1 MKTIKKQA
9 NQYEKYYSRIN
20 RTIATSQYGVL
31 EKKEISLRFHY
42 ISPRLVGYILKEMK
56 DNGILYNKRK
66 QLLKQDKE
74 YDSQQ
79 GKKGYAV
86 NERAI
91 EEAFFTKT
99 ILKTGKQVFTNLTQT
114 QLGKRIR
121 EWKVIFKKQVRD
133 KKSIYNQDNAT
144 IIWTNM
150 QAMSICTS
158 WVAKLTLMIQGDFF
172 KEDERKKDLA
182 LGNISLLDDMIKYFS
197 DNIKEKFPKMHKRSM
212 IQIMSHF
219 EFVDPFAGTE
229 FDRNFAFFRNLLKK

>member
-9 NQYEKYYSRIN
+9 NQYEKYYSKIN
-20 RTIATSQYGVL
+20 LAISTSQYGVL

-56 DNGILYNKRK
+56 DNGVLYNKRK

-79 GKKGYAV
+79 GKKGYAI
-86 NERAI
+86 NESVL

-99 ILKTGKQVFTNLTQT
+99 FSKTGKQVFTNLTQT

-121 EWKVIFKKQVRD
+121 EWKANFKKQARD
-133 KKSIYNQDNAT
+133 KKSIYNQDNDT
-144 IIWTNM
+144 ILWTNM

-158 WVAKLTLMIQGDFF
+158 WVAKLTLMIQGNFF
-172 KEDERKKDLA
+172 KGDTRKMDLA
-182 LGNISLLDDMIKYFS
+182 LGNITLFNGMIKYFS

-212 IQIMSHF
+212 IRIMSHF
-219 EFVDPFAGTE
+219 EFVDPFAGTDY
-229 FDRNFAFFRNLLKK
+229 DRNSKFFRNLLIK

>member
-1 MKTIKKQA
+1 MKNIKKQD

-20 RTIATSQYGVL
+20 LAISTSQYGVL
-31 EKKEISLRFHY
+31 EKKEISLRLND

-56 DNGILYNKRK
+56 EREILHIKRK
-66 QLLKQDKE
+66 QLQKQDRK

-86 NERAI
+86 NERAS

-99 ILKTGKQVFTNLTQT
+99 FSKTGKQVFTNLTQT

-121 EWKVIFKKQVRD
+121 EWKINFKKTARD
-133 KKSIYNQDNAT
+133 KKSLYNKDNETIY
-144 IIWTNM
+144 WTNM

-172 KEDERKKDLA
+172 EGDEKKRDMGS
-182 LGNISLLDDMIKYFS
+182 GNIILFNDMIKYLAG
-197 DNIKEKFPKMHKRSM
+197 NIKEKFPEGYKQSIVGLMT
-212 IQIMSHF
+212 HF
-219 EFVDPFAGTE
+219 EFVDPFAGTDW
-229 FDRNFAFFRNLLKK
+229 DRNSEFFKKLLK

>member
-9 NQYEKYYSRIN
+9 NQYDKYYSRIN
-20 RTIATSQYGVL
+20 LAISTSQYGVL

-86 NERAI
+86 NERALG
-91 EEAFFTKT
+91 EAFFTKT

-121 EWKVIFKKQVRD
+121 EWKANFKKQSRD
-133 KKSIYNQDNAT
+133 KKSLYNQDNDT
-144 IIWTNM
+144 ILWTNM
-150 QAMSICTS
+150 QAMSICVS
-158 WVAKLTLMIQGDFF
+158 WVAKLTLLIQGNFF
-172 KEDERKKDLA
+172 KGDKRKMDLA
-182 LGNISLLDDMIKYFS
+182 SGNIILFNDMIKYFS
-197 DNIKEKFPKMHKRSM
+197 DNIKEKFPKIHKRSM

-229 FDRNFAFFRNLLKK
+229 YDRNSEFFKKLLKK